1 MLIRMMG
8 AGSLMAGLRTGL
20 SESTR
25 SVRSLAHQL
34 ANASTPG
41 ALPGAVVAQVG
52 VQDGNTGELP
62 EGAFSEAALE
72 ETMVRLADE
81 QLRFDSTANLLQ
93 KVHQQFRS
101 AIRER

>member
-8 AGSLMAGLRTGL
+8 GGSLMAGLRTGL

-25 SVRSLAHQL
+25 SVRSVAHQL

-41 ALPGAVVAQVG
+41 AMPGA
-52 VQDGNTGELP
+52 
-62 EGAFSEAALE
+62 EGAPGAQGEGLSEAALE
-72 ETMVRLADE
+72 ESMVRLADE
-81 QLRFDSTANLLQ
+81 QLRFDATANLLQ

>member
-25 SVRSLAHQL
+25 SVESLAHQL
-34 ANASTPG
+34 SNASTPG
-41 ALPGAVVAQVG
+41 AVPVVG
-52 VQDGNTGELP
+52 VPQPGVQEGNTEELP
-62 EGAFSEAALE
+62 DGAFSEAALE

-81 QLRFDSTANLLQ
+81 QLRFDATANLLQ